1 MRTIGPLAI
10 ASAICFAVFDSAPV
24 SSAAEQPV
32 VSLVRAKV
40 IAVGKSMSSGDV
52 SATMRVTDVYAGD
65 RGLKGMTF
73 EDHYNLGP
81 VSASIAARV
90 EMKVGDVGLWSLNQT
105 ASGLFTRHDN
115 LLPFRHRSL
124 KSDPDDNRY
133 DQHIIMAGEIEKI
146 DKAKPDDRVPMLR
159 GLLTHRT
166 PEVSAWA
173 VRKLGA
179 TDTDAARKVL
189 DDLADEPDLVQP
201 IAGQIALD
209 QILVKSKQKIWYET
223 KVRKALL
230 QTWVEGKLN
239 DYDAY
244 LVMQRIDSASQ
255 SGELPQKHF
264 VELAQAAA
272 ANADWPRAARLDAI
286 YRVGLIAG
294 RSTYEE
300 STYTWLF
307 DHVRNNK
314 DVACRRTAA
323 IAMYHMTLNPIHI
336 KAVETHLTT
345 EPDKEIVQT
354 LRAAIKE
361 AKEPKKP

>member
-1 MRTIGPLAI
+1 MRTIDPFAI
-10 ASAICFAVFDSAPV
+10 AFAIGFAVLNSAML
-24 SSAAEQPV
+24 SSAAEKPV
-32 VSLVRAKV
+32 ISLVSAKV
-40 IAVGKSMSSGDV
+40 IAVDKRMTSGDV
-52 SATMRVTDVYAGD
+52 GATMQVTDVYAGD

-81 VSASIAARV
+81 VSISIAARV
-90 EMKVGDVGLWSLNQT
+90 EMKVNDVGLWSLNQT
-105 ASGLFTRHDN
+105 ATGLFTHHDR
-115 LLPFRHRSL
+115 LMPFRHRSL

-133 DQHIIMAGEIEKI
+133 DQHMIMAGEIEKVVV
-146 DKAKPDDRVPMLR
+146 AKPDVLVPMLR

-209 QILVKSKQKIWYET
+209 QVLVKSKKKIWYET

-230 QTWVEGKLN
+230 RTWVEGKLN
-239 DYDAY
+239 DYDAN
-244 LVMQRIDSASQ
+244 LVMQQIHSASQ
-255 SGELPQKHF
+255 SFELPQNF
-264 VELAQAAA
+264 YVELARAAA
-272 ANADWPRAARLDAI
+272 DNTNWSQVTRLDAI
-286 YRVGLIAG
+286 YFVGLIAG

-307 DHVRNNK
+307 ETVQNNK
-314 DVACRRTAA
+314 DIAFRRAA
-323 IAMYHMTLNPIHI
+323 AGAMYNMTLNPIHI
-336 KAVETHLTT
+336 QAVEAHLTT
-345 EPDKEIVQT
+345 EPNKGIVQT
-354 LRAAIKE
+354 LQAAIKE

>member
-10 ASAICFAVFDSAPV
+10 ALAIGFAMLDSALL
-24 SSAAEQPV
+24 SSAAEKPII
-32 VSLVRAKV
+32 SLVRAKV
-40 IAVGKSMSSGDV
+40 ITVGKMTIGDV
-52 SATMRVTDVYAGD
+52 SATMQVTDVYAGD

-81 VSASIAARV
+81 VSASYAAQV
-90 EMKVGDVGLWSLNQT
+90 EMKVNDVGLWSLNQT
-105 ASGLFTRHDN
+105 ATGLFTHHDRI
-115 LLPFRHRSL
+115 LPFRYRSL

-133 DQHIIMAGEIEKI
+133 DQHIILADEIETV
-146 DKAKPDDRVPMLR
+146 DKAKPEDRTNMLR

-209 QILVKSKQKIWYET
+209 QVLVKSKKKIWYET
-223 KVRKALL
+223 KVRKGLL
-230 QTWVEGKLN
+230 RSWVDGKLN

-244 LVMQRIDSASQ
+244 LVMQRIHSASQ
-255 SGELPQKHF
+255 SFELPQKF
-264 VELAQAAA
+264 YVELARAAA
-272 ANADWPRAARLDAI
+272 DNANWSRKARLDAI
-286 YRVGLIAG
+286 YFVGQIAG

-307 DHVRNNK
+307 EYVQNNK
-314 DVACRRTAA
+314 DIAFRRAA
-323 IAMYHMTLNPIHI
+323 AGAMYNMTLNPIHI
-336 KAVETHLTT
+336 KAVETHLTI

-354 LRAAIKE
+354 LQAAIKE